1 MKNENTSL
9 PHTANDGN
17 AVLVAVNSLT
27 TNHKVQLENG
37 DWVKIRAIDKGIYFN
52 SKLLTYAN
60 GLWSCLLNT
69 DKVEAIYCH

>member
-1 MKNENTSL
+1 MQSVETTTSS
-9 PHTANDGN
+9 PNSTN